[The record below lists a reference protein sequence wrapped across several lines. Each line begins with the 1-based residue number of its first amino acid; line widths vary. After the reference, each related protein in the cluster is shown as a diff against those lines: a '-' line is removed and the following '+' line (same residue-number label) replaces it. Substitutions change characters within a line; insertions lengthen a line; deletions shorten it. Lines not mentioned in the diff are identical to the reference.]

1 MSITPDAA
9 PSELDSPFYKRNE
22 ALCKKW
28 EQYIISKGGKVKGYY
43 NAWSFEI
50 KSKVTVKKTWLID
63 VKKGT
68 YSNGS
73 LFFSS
78 KYQNVQETLSFTA
91 LFKNTECGDFCISR
105 SIFSRKKSSHPFYTE
120 VKELLKSEINDHS
133 LYRAKFKN
141 SELKI
146 IVHNK
151 NNSFNL
157 ADRILG
163 FEFSR
168 LTKT

>member
-1 MSITPDAA
+1 MSISPDAA
-9 PSELDSPFYKRNE
+9 PSEFDSPFFKRNE

-28 EQYIISKGGKVKGYY
+28 EQYIKSKGGKVKGYF

-50 KSKVTVKKTWLID
+50 KSKVTLKKTWLID

-68 YSNGS
+68 YTSGS
-73 LFFSS
+73 LLFSS
-78 KYQNVQETLSFTA
+78 KYQSVQETITFTT
-91 LFKNTECGDFCISR
+91 LFKNTDCGNFCISR
-105 SIFSRKKSSHPFYTE
+105 SIFSRKKRSHPFYNE
-120 VKELLKSEINDHS
+120 VKELLKSEISDDS

-151 NNSFNL
+151 NDSFNL

-163 FEFSR
+163 FEFS
-168 LTKT
+168 